1 MGAIIF
7 KGNFRVSGQ
16 FSREQFS
23 SEAIVR
29 GERCVFW
36 GGNFPKRQLPLG
48 VIVSRQLSGG
58 QFSSGGNCPNTG
70 QDIYSEAAA
79 RFLKTRNVLISSCSN
94 TTIAKSSILFV
105 KLLNFV

>member
-23 SEAIVR
+23 LEAIVR

-58 QFSSGGNCPNTG
+58 QLSKHRARYILRSSGTL
-70 QDIYSEAAA
+70 
-79 RFLKTRNVLISSCSN
+79 LKDKKCTH
-94 TTIAKSSILFV
+94 K
-105 KLLNFV
+105 